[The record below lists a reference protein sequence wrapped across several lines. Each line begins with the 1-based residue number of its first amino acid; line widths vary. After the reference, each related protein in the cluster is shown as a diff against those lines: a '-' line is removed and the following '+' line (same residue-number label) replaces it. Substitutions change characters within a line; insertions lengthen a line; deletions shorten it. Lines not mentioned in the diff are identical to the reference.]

1 MPGGCQP
8 PLANGPTG
16 CCLVQQTPSIE
27 MTETTLRR
35 SARNKRKEEAP
46 AEVVSEEPP
55 AKKSKAPKKEQSEAK
70 VNEGDAVPDVAL
82 LNQDEEEVNVYKLSF
97 DSPIVLFSYSRA
109 NTPGCSRQADSYGKN
124 FDQFSSK
131 AKVFGISADS
141 PKAQQKFK
149 NKYNLPFDL
158 LCDPKFE
165 LLGAI
170 GGENAA
176 HKVVRSQW
184 VIYQGKLVDVSVKIS
199 PDQSLARSL
208 KGLVKVKDTKE
219 DETKEDTK
227 EETKEDTKEDESK
240 EDETKEDTKEDNKD
254 DTKEDETKDTK
265 DEDTKDDKED
275 KEEKEE

>member
-1 MPGGCQP
+1 
-8 PLANGPTG
+8 
-16 CCLVQQTPSIE
+16 

-55 AKKSKAPKKEQSEAK
+55 AKKSRAPKKEQSEA
-70 VNEGDAVPDVAL
+70 NEGDAVPDVTL

-97 DSPIVLFSYSRA
+97 DTPIVLFSYSRA

-131 AKVFGISADS
+131 AKVFGISADG
-141 PKAQQKFK
+141 PKAQLKFK
-149 NKYNLPFDL
+149 NKYSLPFDL

-165 LLGAI
+165 LLGPI

-184 VIYQGKLVDVSVKIS
+184 VIYQGKLVDVSLKIS
-199 PDQSLARSL
+199 PDQSLNRSL
-208 KGLVKVKDTKE
+208 KGLVKAKDTKE
-219 DETKEDTK
+219 DEKEDKKEDEKEGKDEEEDKDSKDEESKEVTKNKENEDTK
-227 EETKEDTKEDESK
+227 EEEKEE
-240 EDETKEDTKEDNKD
+240 
-254 DTKEDETKDTK
+254 
-265 DEDTKDDKED
+265 KED
-275 KEEKEE
+275 KEEKE

>member
-1 MPGGCQP
+1 
-8 PLANGPTG
+8 
-16 CCLVQQTPSIE
+16 